1 MSCDA
6 EIYAAKKLLTAG
18 IRNDLMAPPR
28 ALMSTLSETSA
39 SAPVEPAPTGQL
51 ALAIHVQVEPK
62 PQPPKRARVKSSS
75 AAASSVPEAIE
86 AKLPEIQ
93 PLAAPGLPVRLELG
107 TRCLIAIVGPEGAH
121 LHDESGA
128 RVKSLRKTKR
138 DDPRAFALAKARWLE
153 LRARGTTD
161 FDLDA
166 AWLFVL
172 ERALLTGQSASVGE
186 LQAAWATP
194 AGPRNLA
201 GTLWV
206 ALESGAPL
214 RWDEGQ
220 LIDAGAPLP
229 DSARVR
235 LAHPA
240 REQELQLQGLQAA
253 RARHRPDD
261 PEAFEL
267 SPRSARIRRSTL
279 GRILTG
285 LGFEAAGEAEP
296 AWHLLAPELGGI
308 AVIRCDLTGSPQLS
322 FRRWNGRLDGGAL
335 MRMGEVEPQL
345 YAEAYETLL
354 SALPCE

>member
-1 MSCDA
+1 M
-6 EIYAAKKLLTAG
+6 
-18 IRNDLMAPPR
+18 
-28 ALMSTLSETSA
+28 
-39 SAPVEPAPTGQL
+39 
-51 ALAIHVQVEPK
+51 
-62 PQPPKRARVKSSS
+62 
-75 AAASSVPEAIE
+75 ASSTPAAGEPE
-86 AKLPEIQ
+86 LPKTQ

-107 TRCLIAIVGPEGAH
+107 GRCLIARVGPEGAH
-121 LHDESGA
+121 LHDERGA

-138 DDPRAFALAKARWLE
+138 DDPRAFARAKARWLE

-206 ALESGAPL
+206 ALESGAAL

-220 LIDAGAPLP
+220 LLDAGAPVP
-229 DSARVR
+229 ESARAR

-240 REQELQLQGLQAA
+240 REGELSLPSLQAL
-253 RARHRPDD
+253 RARHRPLE
-261 PEAFEL
+261 PAALEIG
-267 SPRSARIRRSTL
+267 PRSGRIRRSTL
-279 GRILTG
+279 GRILLG
-285 LGFEAAGEAEP
+285 LGFEAAGSAEP
-296 AWHLLAPELGGI
+296 TWQLLAPELGGI
-308 AVIRCDLTGSPQLS
+308 AVVRCDLMGSPRLS
-322 FRRWNGRLDGGAL
+322 FRRWNGRSEGGAPL
-335 MRMGEVEPQL
+335 AMGEVEPQL
-345 YAEAYETLL
+345 YAEAYEALL